1 MQIHE
6 ANILLQCPE
15 NLPVTVFAGKGRNN
29 RDSFPKVT
37 LKIVNDALSWL
48 KQNNPLYKEIMS
60 SQSRHNEL
68 PVDGNIDV
76 SARLIDDSQSTN
88 CGRGPVEENEEEVET
103 SIFMPEKLSQPL
115 EETKLEQILQFIK
128 NLWIFAF
135 NEISTQCLGAL
146 AFPSLFSKWVRR
158 SNQ

>member
-1 MQIHE
+1 MHN

-29 RDSFPKVT
+29 RDSFPKVR
-37 LKIVNDALSWL
+37 LKIVNDALAWL

-68 PVDGNIDV
+68 PLDGNIDV

-88 CGRGPVEENEEEVET
+88 CGRGPVEENER
-103 SIFMPEKLSQPL
+103 KLKQVFL
-115 EETKLEQILQFIK
+115 YQK
-128 NLWIFAF
+128 NLVSHWKKP
-135 NEISTQCLGAL
+135 N
-146 AFPSLFSKWVRR
+146 
-158 SNQ
+158 

>member
-1 MQIHE
+1 MQIHK

-76 SARLIDDSQSTN
+76 SARLID
-88 CGRGPVEENEEEVET
+88 EEEVET